1 MYKKIEDICIKENVK
16 LAKLGLSEHSFG
28 NVSIRANDDLFFIKP
43 SGVKIN
49 KLKKGQCPLI
59 NITTGKVVN
68 RSALKPSVDTPTH
81 LEIYKNFK
89 NIKSISHCHSMY
101 ATAWA
106 QASRS
111 IPLLGTTHADFWKN
125 DIPVVEYLKKK
136 EMKKYELYTG
146 KLICKKIKDEKINID
161 TCPGLLVS
169 GHGQFSWG
177 NDYLKAVINSNLIE
191 YIARIAYAAIKIGIK
206 KKLPKHISK
215 FHFDRK
221 NSKKK
226 YYGQN

>member
-1 MYKKIEDICIKENVK
+1 MYKKIENICIKENVK

-28 NVSIRANDDLFFIKP
+28 NVSIRVNNDLFFIKP
-43 SGVKIN
+43 SGVKVN
-49 KLKKGQCPLI
+49 KLKNGDCPLI
-59 NITTGKVVN
+59 SIKTGKVLN
-68 RSALKPSVDTPTH
+68 KSALKPSVDTPTH

-89 NIKSISHCHSMY
+89 NIKSISHCHSKY
-101 ATAWA
+101 ATSWA
-106 QASRS
+106 QASKS
-111 IPLLGTTHADFWKN
+111 IPLLGTTHADFWEK
-125 DIPVVEYLKKK
+125 DIPVVKFLKKNQ
-136 EMKKYELYTG
+136 MKKYELYTG
-146 KLICKKIKDEKINID
+146 KLICKKIKNEKINIY

-177 NDYLKAVINSNLIE
+177 NNYLKAVINSNLIE
-191 YIARIAYAAIKIGIK
+191 YVAHMAYASIKIGIK
-206 KKLPKHISK
+206 KKLPKYISK

>member
-1 MYKKIEDICIKENVK
+1 MYKKIEDICIKENIK

-43 SGVKIN
+43 SGVKVN

-59 NITTGKVVN
+59 NIKTGKVVN
-68 RSALKPSVDTPTH
+68 RSVLKPSVDTPTH

-111 IPLLGTTHADFWKN
+111 IRLLGTTHADFWKN

-177 NDYLKAVINSNLIE
+177 NAYVKAVINSNLIE

-206 KKLPKHISK
+206 KKLPKYISK

>member
-1 MYKKIEDICIKENVK
+1 MYKKIENICIKENVK
-16 LAKLGLSEHSFG
+16 LAKLGLREHSFG

-43 SGVKIN
+43 SGVKVN

-59 NITTGKVVN
+59 NIKTGKVVN
-68 RSALKPSVDTPTH
+68 RSVLKPSVDTPTH

-125 DIPVVEYLKKK
+125 DIPVIKYLKKK

-146 KLICKKIKDEKINID
+146 KLICKKIKDEKINVD

-177 NDYLKAVINSNLIE
+177 NDYVQAVINSNLIE
-191 YIARIAYAAIKIGIK
+191 YIARIAYASIKIGIK
-206 KKLPKHISK
+206 KKLPNHISK

-226 YYGQN
+226 HYGQN

>member
-1 MYKKIEDICIKENVK
+1 MKV
-16 LAKLGLSEHSFG
+16 
-28 NVSIRANDDLFFIKP
+28 
-43 SGVKIN
+43 N

-59 NITTGKVVN
+59 NIKTGKVVN
-68 RSALKPSVDTPTH
+68 RSVLKPSVDTPTH

-106 QASRS
+106 QASRP

-125 DIPVVEYLKKK
+125 DIPVVKYLKKK

-177 NDYLKAVINSNLIE
+177 NDYVKAVINSNLIE
-191 YIARIAYAAIKIGIK
+191 YIASMAYASIKIGIREAGHLTDF
-206 KKLPKHISK
+206 KLLLFTTMSPTFSPYSVLMFIS
-215 FHFDRK
+215 FILAFIFGRFSHL
-221 NSKKK
+221 
-226 YYGQN
+226 YLLC